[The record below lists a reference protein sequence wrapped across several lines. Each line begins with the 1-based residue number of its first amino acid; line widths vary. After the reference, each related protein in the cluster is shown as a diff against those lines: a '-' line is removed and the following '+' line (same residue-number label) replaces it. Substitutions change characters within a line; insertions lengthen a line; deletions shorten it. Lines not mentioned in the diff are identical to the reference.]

1 MSFLVQ
7 DGQTVVFIGDSITD
21 CGRRDVAALLGNGY
35 VKFIADL
42 IAIRNLAFKFTLVN
56 KGISGNTVANLWER
70 WHDDILALKPDWF
83 SILTDINDVHFTL
96 HNKLTP
102 VLHDHCG
109 QKIREEGGMSHVSF
123 SRNAHNFLRAHSG
136 FVGSRG

>member
-21 CGRRDVAALLGNGY
+21 CGCCDVAAPLGNGY

-42 IAIRNLAFKFTLVN
+42 IATRNLALKVTPVN
-56 KGISGNTVANLWER
+56 ESIGSNAVANLREQ
-70 WHDDILALKPDWF
+70 WHDDVLVLKPNWV

-96 HNKLTP
+96 HNKSTLCRLTTA
-102 VLHDHCG
+102 G
-109 QKIREEGGMSHVSF
+109 KR
-123 SRNAHNFLRAHSG
+123 
-136 FVGSRG
+136 FVRKGE